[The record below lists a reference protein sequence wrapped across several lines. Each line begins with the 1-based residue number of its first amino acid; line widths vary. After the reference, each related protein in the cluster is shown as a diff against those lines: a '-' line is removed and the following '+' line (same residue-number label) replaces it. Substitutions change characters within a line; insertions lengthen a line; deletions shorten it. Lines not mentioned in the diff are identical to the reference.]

1 MTDKKSFPFIA
12 LAYVLVFLFIN
23 IISQTIALFVEKMV
37 VKDAADTLSPLA
49 TVIAMA
55 VSTLVTVTIFLW
67 TKWAVV
73 SRNYILTRP
82 WMVLSWSVVAALGA
96 IIPSVY
102 LQELMPEWPD
112 AIQKMVDEA
121 AQQMIGIM
129 NTMGGY
135 AVVCLLAPIGEELIF
150 RGAVLKK
157 LLAWKP
163 QHRWLMIMLSA
174 LLFAMAHMNPAQF
187 IHPFLIG
194 LLLGWMYERTGSI
207 IPGIAYH
214 WANNTA
220 AFLLTRIYQAPD
232 ITITQILG
240 SHSRA
245 LMAVGFSMLI
255 FIPAVYQLNMWMKK
269 AGKNYFNK

>member
-23 IISQTIALFVEKMV
+23 IISQTIALIVEKMV

-73 SRNYILTRP
+73 SRNYIMTRP

-135 AVVCLLAPIGEELIF
+135 AVVCLLAPIGEE
-150 RGAVLKK
+150 
-157 LLAWKP
+157 

-220 AFLLTRIYQAPD
+220 AFLLTRIYQDPD

>member
-1 MTDKKSFPFIA
+1 MNKKTFPFIA

-23 IISQTIALFVEKMV
+23 IITQTIAFGVEKV
-37 VKDAADTLSPLA
+37 IVKDAADTLSPLG
-49 TVIAMA
+49 TVIAMG
-55 VSTLVTVTIFLW
+55 VSTLITVTIFLW
-67 TKWAVV
+67 AKWSVV
-73 SRNYILTRP
+73 SRNYIMTRP
-82 WMVLSWSVVAALGA
+82 WMTLSWSVIAALGA

-112 AIQKMVDEA
+112 AIQKMIDEA

-129 NTMGGY
+129 NTPGGY
-135 AVVCLLAPIGEELIF
+135 AVVCLLAPIAEELIF

-163 QHRWLMIMLSA
+163 QHRWLMIILSA
-174 LLFAMAHMNPAQF
+174 LLFALAHMNPAQF

-214 WANNTA
+214 WANNSV
-220 AFLLTRIYQAPD
+220 AFLLTRIYQDPD

-240 SHSRA
+240 SQSRA
-245 LMAVGFSMLI
+245 LMAVGFSLLI
-255 FIPAVYQLNMWMKK
+255 FIPAIYQLNIWMKK
-269 AGKNYFNK
+269 AEKSYFNK

>member
-73 SRNYILTRP
+73 SRNYIMTRP

-220 AFLLTRIYQAPD
+220 AFLLTRIYQDPD

>member
-129 NTMGGY
+129 NTTGGY

>member
-1 MTDKKSFPFIA
+1 MNKKTFPFIA

-23 IISQTIALFVEKMV
+23 IITQTIAFGVEKV
-37 VKDAADTLSPLA
+37 IVKDAADTLSPLG
-49 TVIAMA
+49 TVIAMG
-55 VSTLVTVTIFLW
+55 VSTLITVTIFLW
-67 TKWAVV
+67 AKWSVV
-73 SRNYILTRP
+73 SRNYIMTRP
-82 WMVLSWSVVAALGA
+82 WMTLSWSVIAALGA

-112 AIQKMVDEA
+112 AIQKMIDEA

-129 NTMGGY
+129 NTPGGY
-135 AVVCLLAPIGEELIF
+135 AVVCLLAPIAEELIF

-163 QHRWLMIMLSA
+163 QHRWLMIILSA
-174 LLFAMAHMNPAQF
+174 LLFALAHMNPAQF

-214 WANNTA
+214 WANNTV
-220 AFLLTRIYQAPD
+220 AFLLTRIYQDPD

-240 SHSRA
+240 SQSRA
-245 LMAVGFSMLI
+245 LMAVGFSLLI
-255 FIPAVYQLNMWMKK
+255 FIPAIYQLNIWMKK
-269 AGKNYFNK
+269 AEKSYFNK